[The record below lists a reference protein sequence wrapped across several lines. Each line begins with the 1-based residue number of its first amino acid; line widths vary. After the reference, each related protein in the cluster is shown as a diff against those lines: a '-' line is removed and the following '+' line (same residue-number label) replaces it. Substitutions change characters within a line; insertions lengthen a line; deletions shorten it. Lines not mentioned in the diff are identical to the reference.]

1 MPLVLLER
9 SWWAT
14 FNEIYLVRFG
24 FRIWEILIFFMENS
38 NKFQKTRFWKEKS
51 VKNMI
56 TLESLPFNS
65 NIISF
70 HIWPFKKSI
79 HTFHKNVHMWSSLF
93 CMGFTLGS
101 MAQAI
106 LVYLWK
112 KVVCFILF
120 CRYEIHQTRMLQ
132 IMFLMSLE
140 SSQRVEVHGLWF
152 HDVWTSNAK
161 VFEYWM
167 IFSIKIKLNCSWKF
181 WKNWNVPLVLLE
193 RSWWV

>member
-1 MPLVLLER
+1 VPLVLLER

-14 FNEIYLVRFG
+14 FNEIYLIRFG

-56 TLESLPFNS
+56 TLEILPFNS
-65 NIISF
+65 NITSF

-79 HTFHKNVHMWSSLF
+79 HTLHKNVHMWSSLF
-93 CMGFTLGS
+93 CKGFTLEP

-106 LVYLWK
+106 QVYLWK

-120 CRYEIHQTRMLQ
+120 CRYEIHGTRMLQ
-132 IMFLMSLE
+132 IVFLMSLE
-140 SSQRVEVHGLWF
+140 SSCMGLVSWRLDF
-152 HDVWTSNAK
+152 RCKSFW
-161 VFEYWM
+161 
-167 IFSIKIKLNCSWKF
+167 ILNDF
-181 WKNWNVPLVLLE
+181 FNKN
-193 RSWWV
+193 